1 MGFAHCKRQA
11 VTLWV
16 ITGSATHLSSNAVT
30 ERGGKGADTD
40 VSGPTKR
47 AKPTVITGDVIDKRQ
62 GAKIQSSGL
71 PVLFKRQLAP
81 SRFPV

>member
-30 ERGGKGADTD
+30 ARGGKGADMD
-40 VSGPTKR
+40 VSCATKR
-47 AKPTVITGDVIDKRQ
+47 AKPTLITGDAIDKRQ
-62 GAKIQSSGL
+62 GAKL
-71 PVLFKRQLAP
+71 
-81 SRFPV
+81 